1 MKDGLTG
8 HTAPSLCDIIACGTL
23 VSHVCPKDCWKEGE
37 CRAGGWEGLILM
49 ANCSLRD
56 RGVFNRTELGGSLP
70 GWEGDEGGCC
80 LDLILLPGCGHQYY
94 LLPLSPD
101 LNMLQGQIT
110 GLLSLRPGESLD
122 AGGTLQITVA
132 WKFVSHPTL
141 CQ

>member
-37 CRAGGWEGLILM
+37 CRGGGWEGLILM

-56 RGVFNRTELGGSLP
+56 RAVFNRTELGGSLP

-80 LDLILLPGCGHQYY
+80 LDLILLPGCGHQCY
-94 LLPLSPD
+94 LLPLSPN

-122 AGGTLQITVA
+122 PGEMLKITVA